1 MRPIWGICPM
11 RLSTSDTFI
20 LLLTGAV
27 VVASAGDIVSDLSHG
42 APLRHVLQEVVL
54 MSLAAVLTLRVFRN
68 VRLQRR
74 QLEYLKKEMAQM
86 GDPARPVSPL
96 IVDARKRLSEAVD
109 AQFKD
114 WQLSPGEREIGVL
127 LIKGLSIKE
136 IAALRETHEKT
147 VRQQASAI
155 YRKAGVSGR
164 HAFAA
169 WFIED
174 LL

>member
-1 MRPIWGICPM
+1 MRV
-11 RLSTSDTFI
+11 STSDKLIF
-20 LLLTGAV
+20 LLAGAV
-27 VVASAGDIVSDLSHG
+27 VLASAGDIASDLSHG
-42 APLRHVLQEVVL
+42 ASLRHVLQEVVL
-54 MSLAAVLTLRVFRN
+54 MGLAGALLMRMFLDTRR
-68 VRLQRR
+68 QRR
-74 QLEYLKKEMAQM
+74 ELDILKREMARP
-86 GDPARPVSPL
+86 GGPAKLVSPL
-96 IVDARKRLSEAVD
+96 IESARKRLSEAVD
-109 AQFKD
+109 AQFQE

-136 IAALRETHEKT
+136 IAMLRDTHEKT

>member
-1 MRPIWGICPM
+1 M
-11 RLSTSDTFI
+11 RLSTSDKLIF
-20 LLLTGAV
+20 LLTGV
-27 VVASAGDIVSDLSHG
+27 VVLASAGDIISDLSHG
-42 APLRHVLQEVVL
+42 SPTGHVMQEVVL
-54 MSLAAVLTLRVFRN
+54 MCLAAALMLRMILDLRQ
-68 VRLQRR
+68 QRR
-74 QLEYLKKEMAQM
+74 ELNELKHELAQP
-86 GDPARPVSPL
+86 GNRARPVNPL
-96 IVDARKRLSEAVD
+96 LESARKRLGEAVD

-127 LIKGLSIKE
+127 LLKGLSIKE
-136 IAALRETHEKT
+136 IAVLRDTHEKT

>member
-1 MRPIWGICPM
+1 M
-11 RLSTSDTFI
+11 RLSTSEKLI
-20 LLLTGAV
+20 LLLTAAV
-27 VVASAGDIVSDLSHG
+27 VFASAGDIVSDLSHG

-54 MSLAAVLTLRVFRN
+54 MGLAALLMLRMLWDLR
-68 VRLQRR
+68 QKQR
-74 QLEYLKKEMAQM
+74 QLESLKQELAQPRTVAKPVNPLVH
-86 GDPARPVSPL
+86 GARQ
-96 IVDARKRLSEAVD
+96 RLSEAVD
-109 AQFKD
+109 AQFRD
-114 WQLSPGEREIGVL
+114 WELSPSEREVGVL

-164 HAFAA
+164 HAFSA

>member
-1 MRPIWGICPM
+1 MG
-11 RLSTSDTFI
+11 LSTSDKLIF
-20 LLLTGAV
+20 LLAGAV
-27 VVASAGDIVSDLSHG
+27 VLASAGDVVSDLSHG
-42 APLRHVLQEVVL
+42 APLRHVLQEVML
-54 MSLAAVLTLRVFRN
+54 MGLAAALMLSMFWDIRQ
-68 VRLQRR
+68 QRR
-74 QLEYLKKEMAQM
+74 QLESLKRELAQP
-86 GDPARPVSPL
+86 GSPAKPVSPL
-96 IVDARKRLSEAVD
+96 IESARERLSEAVD
-109 AQFKD
+109 AQFQE

>member
-1 MRPIWGICPM
+1 M
-11 RLSTSDTFI
+11 RLSTSDKLIF
-20 LLLTGAV
+20 LLAAAV
-27 VVASAGDIVSDLSHG
+27 VLASAGDIISDLSHG
-42 APLRHVLQEVVL
+42 APMGHVIQEAVL
-54 MSLAAVLTLRVFRN
+54 MGLAASLMLWMLWDLRQKQ
-68 VRLQRR
+68 RLLESLKRELAQPRAVAKPVNPLVQGAR
-74 QLEYLKKEMAQM
+74 Q
-86 GDPARPVSPL
+86 
-96 IVDARKRLSEAVD
+96 RLSEAVD
-109 AQFKD
+109 AQFGD
-114 WQLSPGEREIGVL
+114 WELSPSEREVGVL

>member
-1 MRPIWGICPM
+1 M
-11 RLSTSDTFI
+11 RLPTSDKLIF
-20 LLLTGAV
+20 LLTGAV
-27 VVASAGDIVSDLSHG
+27 VLASAGDIVSDLGHG
-42 APLRHVLQEVVL
+42 SPLRHVLQEVVL
-54 MSLAAVLTLRVFRN
+54 MGLAAALMLRVFWDMRQ
-68 VRLQRR
+68 QRS
-74 QLEYLKKEMAQM
+74 QLEDLKREMAQP
-86 GDPARPVSPL
+86 GTPARHVNPL
-96 IVDARKRLSEAVD
+96 IKDARKRLSEAVD
-109 AQFKD
+109 TQFQE
-114 WQLSPGEREIGVL
+114 WQLSSGEREIGAL

-136 IAALRETHEKT
+136 IAGLRETHEKT

>member
-1 MRPIWGICPM
+1 M
-11 RLSTSDTFI
+11 RLSTSDKLIF
-20 LLLTGAV
+20 LLTGV
-27 VVASAGDIVSDLSHG
+27 VVLASAGDIISDLSHG
-42 APLRHVLQEVVL
+42 SPIGHVMQEVVL
-54 MSLAAVLTLRVFRN
+54 MCLAAALMLRMILDLRQ
-68 VRLQRR
+68 QRR
-74 QLEYLKKEMAQM
+74 ELDDLKRELVHPE
-86 GDPARPVSPL
+86 DRVRPVNPL
-96 IVDARKRLSEAVD
+96 LQTARKRLSEAVD
-109 AQFKD
+109 AQFRD

-127 LIKGLSIKE
+127 LLKGLSIKE
-136 IAALRETHEKT
+136 IAVLRDTHEKT